1 MRGTP
6 CAAAGVVADAV
17 TGVVPATVIVT
28 VRVSTCPLGP
38 PPTDSVYVVVA
49 VGDSRAEPRAITG
62 PTPGVTNIAPG
73 FSATQDSTMDSPG
86 LIEVRSASNDMIRA
100 SGHGN
105 CGGRLQPRVVWACA
119 LEDAISTRATKRMI
133 RVIRF
138 TSASSGRRPV

>member
-6 CAAAGVVADAV
+6 CAAAGVVAAAA
-17 TGVVPATVIVT
+17 TGVVPATVMVT

-49 VGDSRAEPRAITG
+49 VGDSRVEPRAMTG
-62 PTPGVTNIAPG
+62 PTPGVTDIAPG
-73 FSATQDSTMDSPG
+73 FSATQDSTTDSPG

-105 CGGRLQPRVVWACA
+105 CGGRLQPRVVWAA
-119 LEDAISTRATKRMI
+119 TQPGAISNVPMNTTM
-133 RVIRF
+133 RVIFRSF
-138 TSASSGRRPV
+138 WSG